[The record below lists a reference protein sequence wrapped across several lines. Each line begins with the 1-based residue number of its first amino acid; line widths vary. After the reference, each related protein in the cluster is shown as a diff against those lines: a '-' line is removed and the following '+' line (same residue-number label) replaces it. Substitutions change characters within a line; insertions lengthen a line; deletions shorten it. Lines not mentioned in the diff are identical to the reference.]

1 MSFSEAAWRFPFIRA
16 CVALFGVGCVLAHTV
31 YLFGLSIDLL
41 FIGFV
46 FASVW
51 ALTVSYSTL
60 AFPNLWKQTFEVDIP
75 KNENSVVSQETVYK
89 HKRIIGVHE
98 SRVFVRFSLYVYVIF
113 LLTKSVFVD
122 NITEPVFYFAILC
135 GLYVLSALSEYW
147 ERDEKTMWVAFLKDE
162 YSEDDYK

>member
-1 MSFSEAAWRFPFIRA
+1 MPFSEAAWRFPFIRA

-60 AFPNLWKQTFEVDIP
+60 AFPNLWKQLFAVYIP
-75 KNENSVVSQETVYK
+75 NNENVVSHETVYK
-89 HKRIIGVHE
+89 HKKIIGVHE

-122 NITEPVFYFAILC
+122 NITEPIFYFAILC
-135 GLYVLSALSEYW
+135 GLYVLNALSEYW
-147 ERDEKTMWVAFLKDE
+147 ELDEKTMWAAFLEDE